1 MTKARHEGDT
11 DAAYKWNG
19 FFIRLYAIRCS
30 VILIGG
36 IVGIA
41 ISQYSD
47 SSMDFFCDRY
57 GDYDFEAM
65 TKMKDSEL
73 KETSIE
79 LEQCR
84 HFIRNV
90 LIIMY
95 IPILVF

>member
-1 MTKARHEGDT
+1 MTKARHDGDT

-65 TKMKDSEL
+65 TKMKDTEL
-73 KETSIE
+73 KETSI
-79 LEQCR
+79 
-84 HFIRNV
+84 
-90 LIIMY
+90 
-95 IPILVF
+95 